1 MPKKSD
7 HTPLLKDIWESR
19 GLILSLAKSDFKGK
33 YAGSVFGI
41 IWAFIQPVITVMIYV
56 VIFGSGLKMTPSN
69 TEYPFLLYLI
79 AGIVPWFFFVDA
91 WQNASNCLVEYSYL
105 VKKMVFKIQIL
116 PVVKVVASLFVHLF
130 LVAIAFVIFIIAGR
144 VPGITMIQVFYY
156 MFCEICLVLSLS
168 YVTASVTPYF
178 KDMTQLINVVTQL
191 GMWLTPIMWDEGFW
205 PEWVMNIF
213 RLNPMYY
220 VVTGYRDCYMHGGWI
235 TDHIGTTLYFW
246 AFVLIMSLITG
257 KIFREMKDYFAD
269 HLQKAGCHAGK
280 SN

>member
-1 MPKKSD
+1 MSNKKEK
-7 HTPLLKDIWESR
+7 TPLLKDVWESR
-19 GLILSLAKSDFKGK
+19 ELILSLAKSDFKAK

-41 IWAFIQPVITVMIYV
+41 IWAFVQPVITVMIYV
-56 VIFGSGLKMTPSN
+56 IIFGSGLKMTPAN

-116 PVVKVVASLFVHLF
+116 PVVKVIASVFVHLF
-130 LVAIAFVIFIIAGR
+130 LVAIAFLIFVIAGR
-144 VPGITMIQVFYY
+144 IPGITMIQVIYY
-156 MFCEICLVLSLS
+156 MFCEICLVLSVS
-168 YVTASVTPYF
+168 YLTASVTPYF
-178 KDMTQLINVVTQL
+178 KDMTQLISVVTQL
-191 GMWLTPIMWDEGFW
+191 GMWLTPIMWDESFW
-205 PEWVMNIF
+205 PDWVMDIF

-220 VVTGYRDCYMHGGWI
+220 VVTGYRDCYMHGGWV

-246 AFVLIMSLITG
+246 GFVLVMSFISG

-269 HLQKAGCHAGK
+269 HL
-280 SN
+280 

>member
-130 LVAIAFVIFIIAGR
+130 LVVIAFVIFIIAGR
-144 VPGITMIQVFYY
+144 IPGITMIQVFYY

-191 GMWLTPIMWDEGFW
+191 GMWLTPIMWDDGFW

-246 AFVLIMSLITG
+246 AFVLIMSLISG

-269 HLQKAGCHAGK
+269 HL
-280 SN
+280 

>member
-19 GLILSLAKSDFKGK
+19 GLIFSLAKSDFKGK

-205 PEWVMNIF
+205 PECIRFSSEVPPVF
-213 RLNPMYY
+213 
-220 VVTGYRDCYMHGGWI
+220 
-235 TDHIGTTLYFW
+235 
-246 AFVLIMSLITG
+246 
-257 KIFREMKDYFAD
+257 
-269 HLQKAGCHAGK
+269 
-280 SN
+280 

>member
-1 MPKKSD
+1 MPNKKE
-7 HTPLLKDIWESR
+7 HTPLIKDIWESR

-56 VIFGSGLKMTPSN
+56 IIFGSGLKMTPSN

-116 PVVKVVASLFVHLF
+116 PVVKVIASLFVHLF
-130 LVAIAFVIFIIAGR
+130 LVVIAFVIFIIAGR
-144 VPGITMIQVFYY
+144 VPGITMIQVVYY

-168 YVTASVTPYF
+168 YATASVTPYF

-205 PEWVMNIF
+205 PEWVMRIF

-220 VVTGYRDCYMHGGWI
+220 VVTGYRDCYMHGGWV

-246 AFVLIMSLITG
+246 GFVIILSLVSG

-269 HLQKAGCHAGK
+269 HL
-280 SN
+280 

>member
-19 GLILSLAKSDFKGK
+19 GLIFSLAKSDFKGK

-130 LVAIAFVIFIIAGR
+130 LVVIAFVIFIIAGR
-144 VPGITMIQVFYY
+144 IPGITMMQVFYY
-156 MFCEICLVLSLS
+156 MFCEICLVLSIS

-191 GMWLTPIMWDEGFW
+191 GMWLTPIMWDDGFW

-246 AFVLIMSLITG
+246 AFVLIMSLISG

-269 HLQKAGCHAGK
+269 HL
-280 SN
+280 